1 MTEKQ
6 LKEIQDRYE
15 INETGVDTYAI
26 LGAHAKKDIPNLLF
40 YIRVLEDN
48 LNTAEADN
56 TVLVEA
62 LNDCWSILVEMGEG
76 HNYEAEQALA
86 ALASVKGVV

>member
-15 INETGVDTYAI
+15 TNETGVDAYAI
-26 LGAHAKKDIPNLLF
+26 LGAHAKKDIPELLF

-48 LNTAEADN
+48 LNMAEADKA
-56 TVLVEA
+56 VELYALVEKMEY
-62 LNDCWSILVEMGEG
+62 C
-76 HNYEAEQALA
+76 
-86 ALASVKGVV
+86 

>member
-15 INETGVDTYAI
+15 TNETGVDAYAI

-48 LNTAEADN
+48 LNMAEDDKA
-56 TVLVEA
+56 VLVEA
-62 LNDCWSILVEMGEG
+62 LEKMLKAYEMILPGVEKI
-76 HNYEAEQALA
+76 A
-86 ALASVKGVV
+86 V